1 LHITDKGEPGRS
13 QGRKAT
19 GPRFLCE
26 ATDDS
31 PKDPGIAGLQTIQQQ
46 REYVMRIFNALLSN
60 SVLRIFLVP
69 QALTAPPGGHLN
81 ITEVWLQT
89 LVNSLAF
96 QRLGY

>member
-1 LHITDKGEPGRS
+1 LHITDKGEPGQS

-31 PKDPGIAGLQTIQQQ
+31 PKDPGIAGLPTTQQK
-46 REYVMRIFNALLSN
+46 REYVMSIINALSSN

-69 QALTAPPGGHLN
+69 QALAAPPGGHLN
-81 ITEVWLQT
+81 NTEVWLRT
-89 LVNSLAF
+89 LENSLAF